1 MKMNTKQRQILV
13 TSALPY
19 ANGPIHIGHLVEY
32 IQTDIWVRFQ
42 KMRGHVCHYVCAD
55 DAHGTPIM
63 LRAEQEDISPERLI
77 ERIGREH
84 RADFSAFSVAF
95 DNFYST
101 HSPENRRLAERMYQT
116 LNAAGHISR
125 RTIKQAFDPVKKMFL
140 PDRFIRGGCPSCG
153 AADQYGDSCEACGA
167 TYSPTDLK
175 NPLSALSGASPVTR
189 ESEHYFFR
197 LDDFEAML
205 RVWTQ
210 GGRLQAEV
218 SNKLDEWFEAGLRE
232 WDISRDA
239 PYFGF
244 EIPAAPG
251 KYFYV
256 WLDAP
261 IGYLASFK
269 HLCEARGLDF
279 EAWTRADSETE
290 LYHFI
295 GKDIIY
301 FHALFWPAILH
312 GSGFRTPTAIFA
324 HGFLTVDGQK
334 MSKTRG
340 TFITARTYL
349 EHLEPEYLRY
359 YFAARLGPGIDDIDL
374 NLDDFLLRVNADLVG
389 KVVNIASRS
398 AGFIER
404 RFAGRLSSGHHDA
417 ALFNSLAGAA
427 EDIAG
432 AYERREYA
440 EAMRAIMALADQT
453 NQYIDAHKPWR
464 IANPT
469 AQQYI
474 THKLAHAVLGCTLG
488 QIGAGDCAAGAA
500 SGALGAAVAEGYE
513 RLTYAEFEAETSKLM
528 KVAAEANGGELSA
541 AQKVYYERLFLDW
554 RRRGLDIT
562 KLSGALFA
570 MAAGGEADTGALV
583 AGNAAEHNIFPALFV
598 IAKLGVAAYTAYE
611 VYDTAQQAY
620 AFYRRIEAGEE
631 ISDAET
637 RRFARAIGMSLAQ
650 DVALSKLNVLKAAAV
665 LVEKAGLDKKA
676 GQLRA
681 YISKNQKVDNNINAE
696 EAGRIGK
703 TTEGLDANANFAQ
716 NTFGKISGRK
726 GKFSDLTIDDVAGA
740 LRSGNLKPSDVPID
754 FITRNG
760 NTLIL
765 NTRSAQAL
773 IRVKIPRSKWTA
785 VNRTGQK
792 EYENRLNDQLRRN
805 KLTDKGTPSVR
816 PSKRKK

>member
-1 MKMNTKQRQILV
+1 MKAKQRQILV

-19 ANGPIHIGHLVEY
+19 ANGPIHVGHLVEY
-32 IQTDIWVRFQ
+32 IQTDIWARFQ
-42 KMRGHVCHYVCAD
+42 KMRGHICYYVCAD

-63 LRAEQEDISPERLI
+63 LRAEQEGISPERLI

-84 RADFSAFSVAF
+84 RADFRAFSVAF

-101 HSPENRRLAERMYQT
+101 HSPENRRLAESIYQT

-125 RTIKQAFDPVKKMFL
+125 RTIKQAFDPEKKMFL

-175 NPLSALSGASPVTR
+175 NPVSALSGATPVER

-197 LDDFEAML
+197 LADFEAML
-205 RVWTQ
+205 RDWTRA
-210 GGRLQAEV
+210 GRLQAEV
-218 SNKLDEWFEAGLRE
+218 GNKLDEWFEAGLQE

-261 IGYLASFK
+261 MGYLASFK
-269 HLCEARGLDF
+269 NLCEARGLDF

-349 EHLEPEYLRY
+349 EHLDPEYLRY

-417 ALFNSLAGAA
+417 ALFNSLAAAA

-440 EAMRAIMALADQT
+440 EAMRAIMALADRT
-453 NQYIDAHKPWR
+453 NQYIDGHKPWLIAKEPGREPELQAICSQGLNCFRLLMLYLKPVLPVLAEKAETFLNIGPLQWADAETALHGHTINPFKPLLRRVEKER
-464 IANPT
+464 IEAMIEASKEDLGPATAATKTATDDPPAANPL
-469 AQQYI
+469 APEI
-474 THKLAHAVLGCTLG
+474 TIDDFKKIDLRVARIIRAVEVEGADKLLRLTLDLGGETRNVFAGIKAAYSPEALQGRLTVMVANLAPRKMRFGISEGMVL
-488 QIGAGDCAAGAA
+488 AAGAGGKELYLLNPA
-500 SGALGAAVAEGYE
+500 DGATPGM
-513 RLTYAEFEAETSKLM
+513 R
-528 KVAAEANGGELSA
+528 
-541 AQKVYYERLFLDW
+541 
-554 RRRGLDIT
+554 IT
-562 KLSGALFA
+562 
-570 MAAGGEADTGALV
+570 
-583 AGNAAEHNIFPALFV
+583 
-598 IAKLGVAAYTAYE
+598 
-611 VYDTAQQAY
+611 
-620 AFYRRIEAGEE
+620 
-631 ISDAET
+631 
-637 RRFARAIGMSLAQ
+637 
-650 DVALSKLNVLKAAAV
+650 
-665 LVEKAGLDKKA
+665 
-676 GQLRA
+676 
-681 YISKNQKVDNNINAE
+681 
-696 EAGRIGK
+696 
-703 TTEGLDANANFAQ
+703 
-716 NTFGKISGRK
+716 
-726 GKFSDLTIDDVAGA
+726 
-740 LRSGNLKPSDVPID
+740 
-754 FITRNG
+754 
-760 NTLIL
+760 
-765 NTRSAQAL
+765 
-773 IRVKIPRSKWTA
+773 
-785 VNRTGQK
+785 
-792 EYENRLNDQLRRN
+792 
-805 KLTDKGTPSVR
+805 
-816 PSKRKK
+816 